1 MDTGEASR
9 SLQTPNSDRSTT
21 DSRSKCENCCAKFL
35 QHCKN
40 VRLLWHMKGT
50 KGLQRQRLLREKV
63 WFPCIDQMTDNAIK
77 RCVPCQSATPR
88 TAYEPLNMTPLP
100 ETPWRELSTD
110 FYGPLPTGEYL
121 LVIID
126 EYSRYPVVE
135 ILRSTSANTV
145 IPVFDKV
152 IPVFDKVI
160 PVFDKVIPVF
170 DKVIPVFDKVI
181 PVFDK
186 VIPVFDKVIPVFDKV
201 MSMFG
206 IPGVL
211 KSDNG
216 PPFNSV
222 QLQSFAAHMG
232 FKHRKVT
239 PYWPRANGEAERFMR
254 NLGKVVKAASS
265 EGKPW
270 KQELNKFLRNYRATP
285 HTITN
290 MSPFAALFGREMKMK
305 LPALSRPNASDM
317 IRDADD
323 IAKARMKLLTIA
335 VMSSRVCCIMLIAAL
350 LRCTTYNVIFSGN
363 QTRSIR
369 QNSIDIAELNRY
381 RRTQ

>member
-1 MDTGEASR
+1 M
-9 SLQTPNSDRSTT
+9 
-21 DSRSKCENCCAKFL
+21 
-35 QHCKN
+35 
-40 VRLLWHMKGT
+40 RLLWHMKGT

-63 WFPCIDQMTDNAIK
+63 WFPCIDQMTDNAVK
-77 RCVPCQSATPR
+77 RRVPCQSATPR

-135 ILRSTSANTV
+135 ILRSTSANT
-145 IPVFDKV
+145 
-152 IPVFDKVI
+152 
-160 PVFDKVIPVF
+160 VIPVF

-290 MSPFAALFGREMKMK
+290 MSPSAALFGREMKMK

-335 VMSSRVCCIMLIAAL
+335 VMSSRVYCIMLIAAL
-350 LRCTTYNVIFSGN
+350 HRCTTYNVIFSGN